1 MKHAIPTLVLLA
13 TLRAAALPADARA
26 AAPAVERPKLG
37 NGLQLVL
44 STQAS
49 VPIVAISCLVDG
61 GARLDPPGKE
71 GLAELTGGLLSE
83 GTKGRSSQD
92 ISKIVDSLGA
102 HFSTGAS
109 QDWVEVGATVLARDF
124 ETGVDLVA
132 RSLREPTF
140 PPEEFT
146 RAKAETL
153 GSIESS
159 EDEPQA
165 VAGRAFRKALF
176 GSAPYGTPVDGSL
189 DSVKKLSREDVLA
202 YHASLDPSKTLCAIV
217 GDVET
222 ARMKEVAGRLLGA
235 WQPQAKS
242 LPQPRPAEAPPA
254 RKVIVD
260 RPVAQASIVLGQIG
274 VPRTDPDWF
283 PIVVMNHV
291 LGGGGFTSRLMKR
304 IRTQGGLAYGVSS
317 AFGATRL
324 PGPFQVV
331 LQTKVASAGEAA
343 SIVREE
349 LQRLHDEGAT
359 EEELAAAKDY
369 LTGNFPMKLDS
380 TAKIA
385 GMLAQMQYFGLG
397 DDYIDRYAER
407 VRAVTL
413 DDVRRA
419 SKAHLHPDALV
430 QVVVGPKAELEK
442 QGFGSDATRSDD
454 GKSAGAT
461 PVPAPSKAAPAPSTP
476 SGKSPVAPSDGP
488 ALEPAAAPR
497 PASGAPASPG
507 A

>member
-1 MKHAIPTLVLLA
+1 MKHSILALALCASLLPG
-13 TLRAAALPADARA
+13 AAGA
-26 AAPAVERPKLG
+26 AAPAVERPKLD
-37 NGLQLVL
+37 NGIQLVL
-44 STQAS
+44 STQSS

-71 GLAELTGGLLSE
+71 GLAELTGSLLSD
-83 GTKGRSSQD
+83 GTKGRTSEE
-92 ISKIVDSLGA
+92 ISKIVDSMGA
-102 HFSTGAS
+102 SFSTGAS

-140 PPEEFT
+140 PAGEFA

-153 GSIESS
+153 GSLQAS
-159 EDEPQA
+159 EDEPQV

-176 GSAPYGTPVDGSL
+176 GAAPYGTPVDGSL
-189 DSVKKLSREDVLA
+189 DSVKRLSREDVLA
-202 YHASLDPSKTLCAIV
+202 YHASLDPQKTLCAIV

-222 ARMKEVAGRLLGA
+222 ARMRETAARLLGA
-235 WQPQAKS
+235 WKPQVKS
-242 LPQPRPAEAPPA
+242 LAPRAPATPPTA
-254 RKVIVD
+254 RTVVVD
-260 RPVAQASIVLGQIG
+260 RPVAQASIVVGQVG

-317 AFGATRL
+317 AFGSTRL

-331 LQTKVASAGEAA
+331 LQTKVPSAAEASR
-343 SIVREE
+343 IVREE
-349 LQRLHDEGAT
+349 LQKLHDEGAT

-380 TAKIA
+380 TSKIA
-385 GMLAQMQYFGLG
+385 GLLAQMQYFGLG
-397 DDYIDRYAER
+397 DDYIERYAER

-413 DDVRRA
+413 DDVKRA
-419 SKAHLHPDALV
+419 ARAHLHPDALV
-430 QVVVGPKAELEK
+430 QVVVGPKADLEK
-442 QGFGSDATRSDD
+442 QGIGDATGD
-454 GKSAGAT
+454 AGAKPAS
-461 PVPAPSKAAPAPSTP
+461 PVASPAPAADAPAHEPPAAPAA
-476 SGKSPVAPSDGP
+476 GHG
-488 ALEPAAAPR
+488 AA
-497 PASGAPASPG
+497 ASPG

>member
-1 MKHAIPTLVLLA
+1 MKHAIPSLVL
-13 TLRAAALPADARA
+13 AAALLA
-26 AAPAVERPKLG
+26 AFPSAEAGAATPAVERPKLA

-44 STQAS
+44 SNQPS

-61 GARLDPPGKE
+61 GARVDPPGKE

-102 HFSTGAS
+102 RFSTGAS
-109 QDWVEVGATVLARDF
+109 QDWVEVGASVLARDF

-140 PPEEFT
+140 PTEEFS

-153 GSIESS
+153 GSLESS
-159 EDEPQA
+159 EDEPQV

-176 GSAPYGTPVDGSL
+176 GAAPYGTPVDGSL
-189 DSVKKLSREDVLA
+189 ASVKRLSREDVVA
-202 YHASLDPSKTLCAIV
+202 FHAGLDPSRTLCAIV
-217 GDVET
+217 GDVEP
-222 ARMKEVAGRLLGA
+222 ARMKEVAERLLGA
-235 WQPQAKS
+235 WKPAVRA
-242 LPQPRPAEAPPA
+242 LPEPKAAPAPTA
-254 RKVIVD
+254 RTVIVD
-260 RPVAQASIVLGQIG
+260 RPVAQASIVLGQVG

-317 AFGATRL
+317 SFGATRL

-331 LQTKVASAGEAA
+331 LQTKVPSAAEAA
-343 SIVREE
+343 RIVREE
-349 LQRLHDEGAT
+349 VQRLHDEGAT

-385 GMLAQMQYFGLG
+385 GLLAQMQYFGLG

-419 SKAHLHPDALV
+419 ARAHLHPDALV
-430 QVVVGPKAELEK
+430 QVVVGPKSDLEK
-442 QGFGSDATRSDD
+442 QGFDAGTPTTA
-454 GKSAGAT
+454 GAKASAGT
-461 PVPAPSKAAPAPSTP
+461 SPAAPLPQGSAAPAAGTAPPLPSAAPGP
-476 SGKSPVAPSDGP
+476 SGATSSAP
-488 ALEPAAAPR
+488 
-497 PASGAPASPG
+497 GAPG

>member
-1 MKHAIPTLVLLA
+1 MKPAILALAACTALLPG
-13 TLRAAALPADARA
+13 AAGA
-26 AAPAVERPKLG
+26 AAPAVERPKLD
-37 NGLQLVL
+37 NGIQLVL
-44 STQAS
+44 STQPS

-83 GTKGRSSQD
+83 GTKGRGSQD

-102 HFSTGAS
+102 SFSTGAS

-140 PPEEFT
+140 PPDEVV
-146 RAKAETL
+146 RARTETL
-153 GSIESS
+153 GSLESS
-159 EDEPQA
+159 EDEPQV
-165 VAGRAFRKALF
+165 VASRAFRKALF
-176 GSAPYGTPVDGSL
+176 GTAPYGTPVAGSIE
-189 DSVKKLSREDVLA
+189 SVKRLSRDDVVA
-202 YHASLDPSKTLCAIV
+202 FHASLDPAKTLCAIV

-222 ARMKEVAGRLLGA
+222 SRMKEVAGRLLGA
-235 WQPQAKS
+235 WK
-242 LPQPRPAEAPPA
+242 PQPKPWPDPKPATPPGS
-254 RKVIVD
+254 RTVVVD
-260 RPVAQASIVLGQIG
+260 RPVAQASIVLGQVG

-304 IRTQGGLAYGVSS
+304 VRTQGGLAYGVSS
-317 AFGATRL
+317 SFGSTRL

-331 LQTKVASAGEAA
+331 LQTKVPSAAEAA
-343 SIVREE
+343 KIVREE
-349 LQRLHDEGAT
+349 VRKLHDEGAT

-369 LTGNFPMKLDS
+369 LTGSFPMKLDS

-419 SKAHLHPDALV
+419 AREHLRPDALV

-442 QGFGSDATRSDD
+442 QGIVGDPATSASPAAPE
-454 GKSAGAT
+454 KTEPAAGAS
-461 PVPAPSKAAPAPSTP
+461 PARPGPRGGA
-476 SGKSPVAPSDGP
+476 P
-488 ALEPAAAPR
+488 ALEPAAAPGSIEGGT
-497 PASGAPASPG
+497 APG